1 MCKKGT
7 KWLPLYIEC
16 ILYMEEVVMKRIY
29 VVLKYPRHT
38 EIYRIIFS
46 FKLDHEINENV
57 TLSPRVYRYI
67 LRNRGQ

>member
-1 MCKKGT
+1 
-7 KWLPLYIEC
+7 
-16 ILYMEEVVMKRIY
+16 MEEVVMKRIY

-57 TLSPRVYRYI
+57 TLSPEFTGTYCEIEGNDDLQTMKNLVFFH
-67 LRNRGQ
+67 LSCHA